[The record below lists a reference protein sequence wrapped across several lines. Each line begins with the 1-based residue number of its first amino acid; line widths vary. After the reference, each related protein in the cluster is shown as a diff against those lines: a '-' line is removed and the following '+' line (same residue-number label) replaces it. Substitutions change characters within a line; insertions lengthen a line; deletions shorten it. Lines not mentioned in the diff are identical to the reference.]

1 MKLSLHK
8 KLSVAIGALAIV
20 GAGLVVAPAAQADEL
35 VCDYNGAVCFFK
47 GYSTIT
53 GTYHDVTSG
62 YQTLV
67 SSKGADKAWSTRRS
81 GGTLLHFTNGKTICL
96 KAGQL
101 REDLKSI
108 GTVDKVRLTNSAN
121 C

>member
-1 MKLSLHK
+1 MTL
-8 KLSVAIGALAIV
+8 GALAIA
-20 GAGLVVAPAAQADEL
+20 GAGLVVAPAAQADGL
-35 VCDYNGAVCFFK
+35 GCGDNAVCFYK
-47 GYSTIT
+47 GYSTWT
-53 GTYHDVTSG
+53 GAFHDVTSG

-67 SSKGADKAWSTRRS
+67 GSKGADKAWSNRGS

-108 GTVDKVRLTNSAN
+108 GTVDKVRLTNSAG

>member
-8 KLSVAIGALAIV
+8 KLSVALGALAIA
-20 GAGLVVAPAAQADEL
+20 GAGLIAAPAAQADEL
-35 VCDYNGAVCFFK
+35 GCGVNAVCFFK
-47 GYSTIT
+47 GYSTRT
-53 GTYHDVTSG
+53 GEYHDVTSG

-67 SSKGADKAWSTRRS
+67 ASKGADKAWSTRRS

-101 REDLKSI
+101 REDLKSV
-108 GTVDKVRLTNSAN
+108 GTVDKIRITTSAN